1 MPEIPRI
8 AVMAVAIGIA
18 ALALFFLPAILGL
31 GSPDAATSS
40 PSPSPSPSRSIA
52 PTPTPVPTPSTY
64 VIKSGDTL
72 SKIATE
78 HGLTIEA
85 LLAANPEITDANRIA
100 EGQRIIIPPPDSVEP
115 DPIGG
120 SAAPSAGASP

>member
-1 MPEIPRI
+1 MPDVPRI
-8 AVMAVAIGIA
+8 AVMAAALAIA
-18 ALALFFLPAILGL
+18 ALALFFLPALLGL

-40 PSPSPSPSRSIA
+40 PSPTPSPSGSVA
-52 PTPTPVPTPSTY
+52 PTPTPVPTAIVY

-72 SKIATE
+72 SKIAAD

-85 LLAANPEITDANRIA
+85 LMAANADITDPNRIS
-100 EGQRIIIPPPDSVEP
+100 EGQQINIPPPEP
-115 DPIGG
+115 VGPIGG